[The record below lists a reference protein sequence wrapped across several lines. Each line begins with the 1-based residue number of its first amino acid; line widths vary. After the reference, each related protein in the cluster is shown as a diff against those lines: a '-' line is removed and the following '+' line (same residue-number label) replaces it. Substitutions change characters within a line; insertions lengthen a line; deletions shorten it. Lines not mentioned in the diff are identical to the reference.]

1 MDSFIA
7 TFLKIFIK
15 GFLSL
20 WYLWVILLAVI
31 IGKYVTRLL
40 ELNRLA
46 KSGID
51 DIDKMDGKTF
61 EKYLEA
67 LFLKLGYQVE
77 RTRYV
82 GDYGADLVTVK
93 NGVKTIIQA
102 KRYKK
107 KVGVKAV
114 QEAVAAKGYYQCDKA
129 MVVTNNHYTRQATE
143 LARANSVELW
153 DRDQLVQALL
163 SVRNGINNN
172 AMREACVSAEPVEAV
187 KPDVAAANDNICV
200 VCGQVVSDKVRQYCL
215 DHAERSGGR
224 IYCFEHQKGLRNEG
238 PCGK

>member
-31 IGKYVTRLL
+31 IGKYITRLL

-67 LFLKLGYQVE
+67 LFLKLGYRVE

-82 GDYGADLVTVK
+82 GDYEADLVTAK

-129 MVVTNNHYTRQATE
+129 MVVTNSHASTAWTTQSASEAEYT
-143 LARANSVELW
+143 V
-153 DRDQLVQALL
+153 L
-163 SVRNGINNN
+163 STR
-172 AMREACVSAEPVEAV
+172 
-187 KPDVAAANDNICV
+187 
-200 VCGQVVSDKVRQYCL
+200 
-215 DHAERSGGR
+215 
-224 IYCFEHQKGLRNEG
+224 KGLRNEG
-238 PCGK
+238 QCGK